1 MLTLCIDTAY
11 KYLTCALIK
20 DDQILSSYSKECFK
34 KQSEEIFSAL
44 DTVFADAG
52 VEKRSIDSI
61 CITEG
66 PGSYTGVRIAMTI
79 AKVIGELFNIDVY
92 KISTLRLYAANRPH
106 CMVVMDARASRV
118 YCGIYDKD
126 QIIREDAAVEIKDVD
141 PGDYTVIGD
150 GDLVGRKNF
159 YAEESLG
166 EAFLKTKYMW
176 EKVED
181 ISYLA
186 PKYLKESESYYR

>member
-34 KQSEEIFSAL
+34 KQSEEVFNAL
-44 DTVFADAG
+44 DEVFEKAN

-61 CITEG
+61 CISAG

-79 AKVIGELFNIDVY
+79 AKVMGELLPCDVY
-92 KISTLRLYAANRPH
+92 TISTLRLYAADRDN

-118 YCGIYDKD
+118 YCGIYDGD
-126 QIIREDAAVEIKDVD
+126 LIVQEDKAIEIKDVVV
-141 PGDYTVIGD
+141 GDYDVVGD
-150 GDLVGRKNF
+150 GELVGRNNDYGDIPK
-159 YAEESLG
+159 
-166 EAFLKTKYMW
+166 AFLATKHLW
-176 EKVED
+176 HKVEQ
-181 ISYLA
+181 IAYLT
-186 PKYLKESESYYR
+186 PEYLKESESYYR